1 MLLDL
6 LFVFCSQGVCARNKE
21 NQAGMLMKKKVM
33 EVEHAGGDGNVD
45 NWRVCSWHRLE
56 VVLVAQ
62 IGGCARFGTDWR
74 LCSWQR
80 MEAVLVLAQIGGC
93 ARFGT
98 DWRLCSWH
106 RLVEASLHRY
116 NIDCINLAS
125 FRHRFGIEFGID
137 LLCWVCMPHT

>member
-45 NWRVCSWHRLE
+45 NWRLCSWHRLE

-62 IGGCARFGTDWR
+62 IGGGK
-74 LCSWQR
+74 
-80 MEAVLVLAQIGGC
+80 
-93 ARFGT
+93 
-98 DWRLCSWH
+98 
-106 RLVEASLHRY
+106 
-116 NIDCINLAS
+116 LAS
-125 FRHRFGIEFGID
+125 I
-137 LLCWVCMPHT
+137 